1 MLDGATPW
9 IMLPAVGALIGY
21 GTNYLAVRMIFRPV
35 KPIRVLGLT
44 FQGLVPRRQAELAA
58 SVGRVVGDHLFSHE
72 DMLEALGRIDLGA
85 LVDSALDKG
94 LAPKI
99 AEYQRMPFVGAFLT
113 EDRVKEL
120 RAAIVRGVV
129 GRKEE
134 VYAGIEAAVRDGI
147 DVHAVVERKVAG
159 FEVARLEKLI
169 LEVAS
174 RELRSIEVLG
184 GVLGLVVGLAQ
195 AAILVLV

>member
-9 IMLPAVGALIGY
+9 IMLPGVGALIGY

-35 KPIRVLGLT
+35 KPVRVLGIT

-85 LVDSALDKG
+85 LVDTALDKG
-94 LAPKI
+94 VAPKI

-113 EDRVKEL
+113 EERVKEL

-129 GRKEE
+129 GRKQE
-134 VYAGIEAAVRDGI
+134 VYSSIEAAVRDGI

-159 FEVARLEKLI
+159 FEVARLEALI

-184 GVLGLVVGLAQ
+184 GVLGLAVGLVQ
-195 AAILVLV
+195 AAILTLL

>member
-9 IMLPAVGALIGY
+9 IMLPGVGALIGY

-35 KPIRVLGLT
+35 KPVRVLGIT

-85 LVDSALDKG
+85 LVDTALDKG

-113 EDRVKEL
+113 EERVKEL

-134 VYAGIEAAVRDGI
+134 VYTSIEAAVRDGI

-159 FEVARLEKLI
+159 FEVARLEALI

-174 RELRSIEVLG
+174 RELRAIEVLG
-184 GVLGLVVGLAQ
+184 GVLGLAVGLVQ
-195 AAILVLV
+195 AAILTLL